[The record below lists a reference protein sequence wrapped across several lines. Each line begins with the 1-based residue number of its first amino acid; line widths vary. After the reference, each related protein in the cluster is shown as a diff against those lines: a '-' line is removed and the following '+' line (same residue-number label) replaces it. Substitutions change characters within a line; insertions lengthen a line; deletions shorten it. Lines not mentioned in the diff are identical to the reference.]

1 MKEIHA
7 IVRYLASAGACA
19 QSVLATLVTVEG
31 SSYRRPGARLLV
43 SDDGTR
49 IGAVSGGCL
58 EEDILARARQAA
70 ATGLAQLVVYDTT
83 SENDLIW
90 GVGLGCHGIVQ
101 VLVERLPARPAWA
114 DAVARNLKERQ
125 PSELAVTWHSEDAKA
140 LGTRFL
146 DENVVSDRVGGAA
159 NPGIYFETVIPPP
172 HLVIFGAGDDAQPL
186 AHLAKDVGWLVT
198 VADPRP
204 AFATAERFPGA
215 DALVCAP
222 PDELAARAAPGK
234 DALAVVMTHRYV
246 HDVPILRGLLAL
258 PLLYL
263 GLLGPKKRA
272 EKILDDLASD
282 GLDVAADLRSRL
294 HAPVGLDIGGDSP
307 DEVALSIVAEIQ
319 AVLAGREGGPLR
331 ERQRPI
337 HG

>member
-7 IVRYLASAGACA
+7 IVRHLVSAGASA

-58 EEDILARARQAA
+58 EEDILARARQVAA
-70 ATGLAQLVVYDTT
+70 DGSAQLIVYDTT

-114 DAVARNLKERQ
+114 DAVARNLKKGWS
-125 PSELAVTWHSEDAKA
+125 SELAVTWRSGDAGA
-140 LGTRFL
+140 LGTRLL
-146 DENVVSDRVGGAA
+146 DDKLGVNRSGIAA
-159 NPGIYFETVIPPP
+159 NRGVYVETVAPPP
-172 HLVIFGAGDDAQPL
+172 HLLIFGAGDDAQPL
-186 AHLAKDVGWLVT
+186 AHLAKDIGWLVT

-246 HDVPILRGLLAL
+246 HDVPILRGLLPL
-258 PLLYL
+258 PLLFL

-272 EKILDDLASD
+272 EKILDDLASA
-282 GLDVAADLRSRL
+282 GLEMTPSQRSRL